1 MGYRAYPE
9 YESSGDTWLGDVPR
23 GWTVLRADFLCES
36 IKKQISEEKLSGLEV
51 FHYSIPT
58 VQELGTG
65 RIESGDEIDSAKLLI
80 DRRQLLVS
88 KLNPRKSTI
97 CLADKQE
104 QLTVA
109 SGEFIQISSS
119 KIDIKY
125 AYYTWLSDK
134 VTKLLSSRVQSVT
147 RSHQRVAPED
157 IYKLSWAWPSRAEQK
172 TIANFLDH
180 KSAKIDR
187 LIEKKQEFIG
197 NLQEQRRA
205 FITHA
210 TTSGIENGIVI
221 KDSGIEWLG
230 AVPAHWKTSKLKFES
245 TIVDCKNRTPEYFS
259 DGEYLVVRTSNVR
272 NGELLT
278 EPALHTDQE
287 NFEEWTKRGIPP
299 AGSILFTREAPAGEV
314 CLVPAEIKLCLGQR
328 MMNFIIDDHAM
339 TEFILYFLMSNK
351 FQQYIEAES
360 SGSTV
365 THLRVEQVHNIPV
378 CLPES
383 REAEKIVSKI
393 KCIEG
398 RCFSLIQHAEAA
410 IARLQEYRTALI
422 TAAVTGQIDV
432 RDWQAPEPT
441 KEPAA
446 NKEVA

>member
-1 MGYRAYPE
+1 MSAIPKHWEIRRLKFMANIQNGRDYKE
-9 YESSGDTWLGDVPR
+9 VESDEGFPVIGSGGQFTFASEFLYDGESVLFGRKGTIDKPLHINGKF
-23 GWTVLRADFLCES
+23 WTVDTMFYS
-36 IKKQISEEKLSGLEV
+36 IISQDVFGRYLYYFSTIFQYEKLATQTALP
-51 FHYSIPT
+51 SIT
-58 VQELGTG
+58 QYDLGNY
-65 RIESGDEIDSAKLLI
+65 LLCYPY
-80 DRRQLLVS
+80 
-88 KLNPRKSTI
+88 LN
-97 CLADKQE
+97 
-104 QLTVA
+104 
-109 SGEFIQISSS
+109 
-119 KIDIKY
+119 
-125 AYYTWLSDK
+125 
-134 VTKLLSSRVQSVT
+134 
-147 RSHQRVAPED
+147 
-157 IYKLSWAWPSRAEQK
+157 EQK
-172 TIANFLDH
+172 AIANFLDH
-180 KSAKIDR
+180 KTAQVDR

-197 NLQEQRRA
+197 KLQEMRRA

-210 TTSGIENGIVI
+210 VTSGIENGVTM
-221 KDSGIEWLG
+221 KDPDIEWLG
-230 AVPAHWKTSKLKFES
+230 AIPAHWRTSKLKFES
-245 TIVDCKNRTPEYFS
+245 TIVDCKNRTPEYFP

-422 TAAVTGQIDV
+422 TAAVTGQIDI
-432 RDWQAPEPT
+432 RDWQAP
-441 KEPAA
+441 AA
-446 NKEVA
+446 AEASEQDKEVA